1 MPAASAAKRRLLL
14 VDDDPML
21 LTLLSTMLRHAGYD
35 TVQATSAEEAM
46 PIARQEDPD
55 LALLDINLPGMSGL
69 ELAERLTAETAVPFM
84 FLSVLD
90 AADTV
95 RKAAAHGAVGYLV
108 KPIEA
113 AQVTPAVEAA
123 LARADD
129 IKRLRRSEVNLT
141 AALAAGRETSMA
153 VGVLMA
159 RFSTDRD
166 AAFEVLRERARAQRR
181 KINEVATQV
190 LEAEEILAS
199 FHQAFRDH
207 GRGG

>member
-1 MPAASAAKRRLLL
+1 MPAARALQRRLLL

-21 LTLLSTMLRHAGYD
+21 LTLLSTMLRHAGYE
-35 TVQATSAEEAM
+35 TVQATSAEEAL

-69 ELAERLTAETAVPFM
+69 DLAARLTAETAVPFM

-90 AADTV
+90 DGDAV
-95 RKAAAHGAVGYLV
+95 KKAAAYGAVGYLV

-113 AQVTPAVEAA
+113 AQVSPAVEAA
-123 LARADD
+123 LARADE

-159 RFSTDRD
+159 RFGADRD
-166 AAFEVLRERARAQRR
+166 TAFEVLRERARAQRR
-181 KINEVATQV
+181 KINEVATEV
-190 LEAEEILAS
+190 LEAEEVLS
-199 FHQAFRDH
+199 RFHQAFREH

>member
-1 MPAASAAKRRLLL
+1 MPAARALQRRLLL

-21 LTLLSTMLRHAGYD
+21 LTLLSTMLRHAGYE
-35 TVQATSAEEAM
+35 TVQATSAEEAL

-69 ELAERLTAETAVPFM
+69 DLAARLTAETAVPFM

-90 AADTV
+90 DGDAV
-95 RKAAAHGAVGYLV
+95 KKAAAYGAVGYLV

-113 AQVTPAVEAA
+113 AQVSPAVEAA

-129 IKRLRRSEVNLT
+129 IRRLKRSEINLT

-153 VGVLMA
+153 VGLLMA
-159 RFSTDRD
+159 RFQTDRD
-166 AAFEVLRERARAQRR
+166 TAFEVLRDHARSHRR
-181 KINEVATQV
+181 KINEVANE
-190 LEAEEILAS
+190 LLKAEETLN
-199 FHQAFRDH
+199 AFRPSFLEH
-207 GRGG
+207 GRAK